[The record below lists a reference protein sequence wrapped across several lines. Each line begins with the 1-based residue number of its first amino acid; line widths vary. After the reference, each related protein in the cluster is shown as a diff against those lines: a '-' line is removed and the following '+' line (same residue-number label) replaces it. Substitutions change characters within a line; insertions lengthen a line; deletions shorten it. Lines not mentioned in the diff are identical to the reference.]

1 MKAYNYDGPSGHD
14 REKYMGDF
22 HGCRVDFAKE
32 LVEARKMAGLKSTNL
47 DDLHSSVA
55 MLYLNCPIEL
65 NVHYQTFLAEIVRR
79 MEFAGET
86 HGS

>member
-1 MKAYNYDGPSGHD
+1 
-14 REKYMGDF
+14 MGDF

-47 DDLHSSVA
+47 NDLHSSVA
-55 MLYLNCPIEL
+55 MLYLNCPVEL

-79 MEFAGET
+79 MEFKGET
-86 HGS
+86 HGGLTND